1 MGLVLSLSLSL
12 MITRESCTKRRKGIY
27 IEQLNQSDIQPP
39 PIKCEKS
46 FDYLPEI
53 I

>member
-27 IEQLNQSDIQPP
+27 IEQLDQSDIQP